1 MNGAG
6 AIEGVIVHHDAYYAC
21 DWKKLVSDAKP
32 TEADIS
38 AEDSDTKWPLST
50 ITKP

>member
-21 DWKKLVSDAKP
+21 DWKKLVSDA
-32 TEADIS
+32 TADCEADIIS
-38 AEDSDTKWPLST
+38 RGFGY
-50 ITKP
+50 